1 MDAFQS
7 KIFETTEKIEKSN
20 NASAEIEE
28 KLENVLEALNI
39 KIGGDGTG
47 GTDGDSGTNIVMK
60 MKLGIKNIKE
70 EIDFI
75 TVQSGVLSS
84 ILLSRNL
91 LQMKENLISENKKQ
105 LLRRN
110 YGKNPKNKKYDE
122 DENSFE
128 NL

>member
-1 MDAFQS
+1 
-7 KIFETTEKIEKSN
+7 
-20 NASAEIEE
+20 
-28 KLENVLEALNI
+28 
-39 KIGGDGTG
+39 
-47 GTDGDSGTNIVMK
+47 MK